1 MFHALLYLRQDNAL
15 YSDIEIIL
23 DNIPSDLLSLS
34 AENGNNKTL
43 ERSDCLEEDQSS
55 LHLHRFNSQE
65 TVMISNSPT
74 LEELSIAPNQAKQ
87 QRSILNDNFC
97 EELAFPYLFPKCGYK
112 VERKIKLSPVK
123 YFNQRL
129 LNFTQMFA
137 SDPDY
142 VFFALSV
149 TQQMKLQSQINIALK
164 KVCTCRITSG
174 MLSHNFSD
182 TVKSFIANDEAYHFI
197 NTIKGTPYYWKRFIY
212 EVLAMMKQ
220 LGISTFYDTV

>member
-1 MFHALLYLRQDNAL
+1 
-15 YSDIEIIL
+15 
-23 DNIPSDLLSLS
+23 
-34 AENGNNKTL
+34 
-43 ERSDCLEEDQSS
+43 
-55 LHLHRFNSQE
+55 
-65 TVMISNSPT
+65 
-74 LEELSIAPNQAKQ
+74 
-87 QRSILNDNFC
+87 
-97 EELAFPYLFPKCGYK
+97 
-112 VERKIKLSPVK
+112 
-123 YFNQRL
+123 
-129 LNFTQMFA
+129 MFA

-164 KVCTCRITSG
+164 KVSTCRITSG